1 MIDEVRRL
9 KQEMRVEAAGHRD
22 GQTHIERLSRQVF
35 QHIEALPEY
44 ALAHSVMLYL
54 DFRSEVHTRWFVP
67 KAWAAGKRVVV
78 PFCQDNELGLFLLT
92 DFNEVTPGML
102 GVLEPKAE
110 LCHRTDRRVDPVE
123 LDLIVAPGLAFDLRG
138 GRLGYGKG
146 YYDRLLH
153 RVRADTFK
161 VGVCFEC
168 QIFPEIP
175 LLPHDIRMDRIV
187 TEKAVYQATG

>member
-1 MIDEVRRL
+1 MVDEVRRL
-9 KQEMRVEAAGHRD
+9 KQEMRAEASSRRD
-22 GQTHIERLSRQVF
+22 GQPHVERLSRHVF
-35 QHIEALPEY
+35 QQIEALPEY
-44 ALAHSVMLYL
+44 ASAHSVMLYL

-67 KAWAAGKRVVV
+67 KAWDAGKRVVV
-78 PFCQDNELGLFLLT
+78 PHCQDNELGLFLLT
-92 DFNEVTPGML
+92 HFDELTPGML

-110 LCHRTDRRVDPVE
+110 LCHRTDRRVDAVE
-123 LDLIVAPGLAFDLRG
+123 LDLIVAPGLAFDRRG

-153 RVRADTFK
+153 RVRADAVK

-175 LLPHDIRMDRIV
+175 LLPHDIRMDGIV
-187 TEKAVYQATG
+187 TEKAVYQANS